1 MTSGS
6 TRRTPR
12 QGGRGSGLGTAP
24 GVTAA
29 RLLKELLGHQVLLL
43 RTKRQLDEQ
52 QASDALRELIRRQLG
67 KDRAAREQSGRPRL
81 LGRMTVVHPVTF
93 QRLRSELERP
103 NAELGSDRQALVEAV
118 AHLCA
123 EPPFR
128 GFISGSLAGDLKKAG
143 QLLPA
148 SRAAGS
154 GGWAGKEEL
163 EAASAAALVAAN
175 RLDDEADVDLSQV
188 YITRG
193 FEERLALRLLTGLA
207 PGPRAPGTPPAPET
221 PQIPRAP
228 RVELVLG
235 EPGTGKTSLLWN
247 LTTRLTG
254 RYSLPAPRA
263 GENREAPDR
272 EAPDREA
279 PHGEAP
285 DSEAPD
291 GKTLDGAAQ
300 DGEPRVRCQPLL
312 LRADDLLLPR
322 ETTDL
327 LTLFE
332 GLLHQP
338 KYRGSVIVLLDSAD
352 VLLTDDHG
360 RSVCRELVDCCA
372 EYEVPLVI
380 SCRTRDQD
388 LLYDVLGTTPSA
400 VQELGDFR
408 FGGEAEHAVDAYCAH
423 YYRGQSAAR
432 RREAYEA
439 VVGAAVRGLPMR
451 EVVARPLT
459 LRMLF
464 EVYAPMVPTTEIDAA
479 GLYDAYWAKRVT
491 GDRRH
496 GSAGP
501 DDSDDSD
508 GPADP
513 TNPANPANPANPDDL
528 SPAAEGVARIMLRDG
543 GVAVATPHAVRLLGA
558 AAPRRLPVSAP
569 AALGALHRRNVL
581 TGSGEHDGSST
592 RFFHQTLYEY
602 AAGRCLV
609 SLVNTGRQPEI
620 FQQLGRRL
628 EATPDDFL
636 RSVIAEQAIVQGVR
650 DERAARPAAAD
661 LIKRLVTSDNPYLQ
675 IIALR
680 SYALLPSV
688 PHTVKVAMHRFL
700 PDAPLALVTTMM
712 ELLPTRRH
720 TDARRVTED
729 LFTILQ
735 HRPQARRKALDLLCR
750 FAGMDGQDDGT
761 GAPTAVRDLLRDL
774 CHRPQECVDRAP
786 GIDAPRGC
794 SAPACLWSWLLVL
807 PLQEATSHGNHAVRL
822 VTALATAEPGWA
834 AARMTDLL
842 DRAEHHRSA
851 RWLWQCIPPI
861 SARRHLS
868 GWGPLI
874 ERAAVLAEALGNP
887 DRIRRQNRPA
897 VFVRKAPSGFRTAPT
912 GSGRDADGQD
922 FESEDFEQ
930 QEAHVLLAG
939 HWAATLDDSPPTAVF
954 DQLVDVGGVFSGPQ
968 MRIRARVAALGDRL
982 RTAESGV
989 PEFLDHAVTRCGERD
1004 QIDDVAETLL
1014 PALLRSP
1021 DDGPGTRDARDWCA
1035 RQLKEMSRRD
1045 PGTRPHRAARFA
1057 ASGLHP
1063 LSAAEIRDIVRG
1075 AWGGGAGWQ
1084 QARLDRVFLVRGSAT
1099 RLLAPMA
1106 ATDTTGRGR
1115 EAKALRRWRALEQE
1129 RTRQLSLGANEWP
1142 PYGDGGTWDKP
1153 ERNPVNTILHSS
1165 LRDHARAHPDL
1176 VAQALTEQ
1184 VALADIPWLAELA
1197 SQAADHPHVD
1207 IAHTLLLRHG
1217 PELADWC
1224 ARLWTGQ
1231 QTFPDDKTRKAALRL
1246 WGDLVWMRA
1255 AERPSLSAQADL
1267 LTEYLNPT
1275 QWRSGL
1281 DILSRWNAHGVSEL
1295 ADPAGEEGWDKLDA
1309 ALAAIARL
1317 PAGHPQALHAPTAA
1331 ALRFHCLCRFAPI
1344 GEAGERAHTI
1354 EMTTEAV
1361 RTADTTTLISTAGF
1375 LVERLCLV
1383 DPSAAVTLTALVA
1396 ARTAQQGGHEG
1407 HHVKSMVHR
1416 WPHPLRHLVVA
1427 TDHTQLERL
1436 VRSLS
1441 GGPKRMLLNVLDLAV
1456 ALRRHDPV
1464 RDDALLWLADSPY
1477 LTQATMQLRD
1487 SAVRHRRTPLTDPA
1501 WLEAL
1506 PGVDDA
1512 EPTLAVI
1519 R

>member
-1 MTSGS
+1 M
-6 TRRTPR
+6 
-12 QGGRGSGLGTAP
+12 
-24 GVTAA
+24 AA
-29 RLLKELLGHQVLLL
+29 RLLKELLGHQLQLL
-43 RTKRQLDEQ
+43 RTRRQLDEQ
-52 QASDALRELIRRQLG
+52 QASDALREMIRRQLG
-67 KDRAAREQSGRPRL
+67 RDRAAREQSGWPRL

-103 NAELGSDRQALVEAV
+103 DAELGSDRQALVEAV

-143 QLLPA
+143 RLLPA

-193 FEERLALRLLTGLA
+193 FEERLALRLLSALA
-207 PGPRAPGTPPAPET
+207 PGPRASGTPGRPGTPGAPQT
-221 PQIPRAP
+221 PQTPPMPRAPRAPRAP

-254 RYSLPAPRA
+254 RHSLPDPR
-263 GENREAPDR
+263 D
-272 EAPDREA
+272 
-279 PHGEAP
+279 GEA
-285 DSEAPD
+285 
-291 GKTLDGAAQ
+291 Q
-300 DGEPRVRCQPLL
+300 DADPRVRCQPLL

-327 LTLFE
+327 LTLFD
-332 GLLHQP
+332 GLLHQTR
-338 KYRGSVIVLLDSAD
+338 YRGSVIVLLDSAD

-360 RSVCRELVDCCA
+360 RAVCRELVDCCT

-479 GLYDAYWAKRVT
+479 GLYDAYWAKRVA

-501 DDSDDSD
+501 VDS
-508 GPADP
+508 
-513 TNPANPANPANPDDL
+513 DDL

-543 GVAVATPHAVRLLGA
+543 GVAVAAAHAVQLLGA
-558 AAPRRLPVSAP
+558 AAPRRLPISAP
-569 AALGALHRRNVL
+569 AALTALHRRNVL
-581 TGSGEHDGSST
+581 TGSGGLDGSST

-609 SLVNTGRQPEI
+609 SLVNTGQQPEI

-675 IIALR
+675 IVALR
-680 SYALLPSV
+680 AYALLPSV
-688 PHTVKVAMHRFL
+688 PHAVKAMMHRFL

-786 GIDAPRGC
+786 GTDAPRGC
-794 SAPACLWSWLLVL
+794 PAATCLWSWLLGL

-822 VTALATAEPGWA
+822 VTAMAAAEPDWA

-861 SARRHLS
+861 SAHRHLS
-868 GWGPLI
+868 GWSPLI
-874 ERAAVLAEALGNP
+874 ERAAVLAEGLGNP

-897 VFVRKAPSGFRTAPT
+897 VFVRKASSAFGTAPA
-912 GSGRDADGQD
+912 GSGRVADGQG
-922 FESEDFEQ
+922 FESEELEQ

-954 DQLVDVGGVFSGPQ
+954 DQLVDAGGVFNGPQ

-989 PEFLDHAVTRCGERD
+989 PEFLDHAVTRCGDRD

-1021 DDGPGTRDARDWCA
+1021 GDGPGTRSARDWCA
-1035 RQLKEMSRRD
+1035 RQLKEMSRRE

-1063 LSAAEIRDIVRG
+1063 LSAAEIRDIVKG

-1115 EAKALRRWRALEQE
+1115 EAKALRRWRTLEQE

-1142 PYGDGGTWDKP
+1142 PCGDGGIWDKP
-1153 ERNPVNTILHSS
+1153 ERNPVNTILHTS

-1176 VAQALTEQ
+1176 VAHALAEE
-1184 VALADIPWLAELA
+1184 VALADIPWLAELV

-1207 IAHTLLLRHG
+1207 IAHTLLMRHG

-1231 QTFPDDKTRKAALRL
+1231 QAFPDDRTRKAALRL

-1281 DILSRWNAHGVSEL
+1281 EILTRWNAHGVSEL
-1295 ADPAGEEGWDKLDA
+1295 SGPAGEDGWDKLDA
-1309 ALAAIARL
+1309 ALATIARL
-1317 PAGHPQALHAPTAA
+1317 PAGHPQAGHAATAA

-1375 LVERLCLV
+1375 LVERLCPV
-1383 DPSAAVTLTALVA
+1383 DPTAAVTLTALVA
-1396 ARTAQQGGHEG
+1396 DRTAQQGGHEG

-1427 TDHTQLERL
+1427 TDYTELERL

-1464 RDDALLWLADSPY
+1464 RDDALRWLADSPY

-1487 SAVRHRRTPLTDPA
+1487 SAVRHRRTPLTDAA

-1506 PGVDDA
+1506 PGVDDV
-1512 EPTLAVI
+1512 EHTMPVT

>member
-1 MTSGS
+1 MASGS
-6 TRRTPR
+6 ARRTPR
-12 QGGRGSGLGTAP
+12 PSGRDSAPGTAP
-24 GVTAA
+24 GVVAA
-29 RLLKELLGHQVLLL
+29 RLLKQLIDHQLLLL
-43 RTKRQLDEQ
+43 RGKRQLDEQ
-52 QASDALRELIRRQLG
+52 QASDALRELIRRQLT
-67 KDRAAREQSGRPRL
+67 KDREDRERKGQPRL

-93 QRLRSELERP
+93 QRLYTELERP
-103 NAELGSDRQALVEAV
+103 DAELGSDRQALVEAV
-118 AHLCA
+118 AHLCV

-128 GFISGSLAGDLKKAG
+128 GFISNSLAGELKKAG
-143 QLLPA
+143 RLLPA
-148 SRAAGS
+148 SRTSGG

-163 EAASAAALVAAN
+163 EAASSAALGAAD
-175 RLDDEADVDLSQV
+175 RLDDEADVSLSQV

-193 FEERLALRLLTGLA
+193 CEERLARRLLTGLA
-207 PGPRAPGTPPAPET
+207 RAH
-221 PQIPRAP
+221 RAP

-254 RYSLPAPRA
+254 RCSLRDPQG
-263 GENREAPDR
+263 GED
-272 EAPDREA
+272 
-279 PHGEAP
+279 GE
-285 DSEAPD
+285 
-291 GKTLDGAAQ
+291 TR
-300 DGEPRVRCQPLL
+300 DGEPSVRCQPLL

-327 LTLFE
+327 LTLFD

-338 KYRGSVIVLLDSAD
+338 KYRASVIVLLDSAD

-360 RSVCRELVDCCA
+360 RAVCRELVDCCA

-408 FGGEAEHAVDAYCAH
+408 FGGEAESAVDAYCAH
-423 YYRGQSAAR
+423 YYRGQAAAR
-432 RREAYEA
+432 RREAYDA
-439 VVGAAVRGLPMR
+439 VIGAAVRGLPMR

-459 LRMLF
+459 LRMMF
-464 EVYAPMVPTTEIDAA
+464 EVYAPQVPTTEIDAA
-479 GLYDAYWAKRVT
+479 GLYDAYWTKRVA

-496 GSAGP
+496 GSAGTV
-501 DDSDDSD
+501 D
-508 GPADP
+508 A
-513 TNPANPANPANPDDL
+513 DDL

-543 GVAVATPHAVRLLGA
+543 GVAVASAHAVRLLGT
-558 AAPRRLPVSAP
+558 AAPRPLPVTAP
-569 AALGALHRRNVL
+569 AALTALHRRNVL
-581 TGSGEHDGSST
+581 TGSGGHDGSST

-609 SLVNTGRQPEI
+609 SLVNTRQQPEI
-620 FQQLGRRL
+620 FEQLGRRL

-661 LIKRLVTSDNPYLQ
+661 LIKRLVTSDNHYLQ

-680 SYALLPSV
+680 AYALLPSV
-688 PHTVKVAMHRFL
+688 PHAVKEMIHSFL
-700 PDAPLALVTTMM
+700 PRAPLALVTTMM
-712 ELLPTRRH
+712 ELLPTRRQ

-750 FAGMDGQDDGT
+750 FAGMDGQDDGR
-761 GAPTAVRDLLRDL
+761 GAAAAVRDLLRDL
-774 CHRPQECVDRAP
+774 CTRPQACVDRAP
-786 GIDAPRGC
+786 GAGASPGC
-794 SAPACLWSWLLVL
+794 PAPACLWSWLLGL

-822 VTALATAEPGWA
+822 VTAMASAEPDWA
-834 AARMTDLL
+834 AARMAELL
-842 DRAEHHRSA
+842 DLAEHHRSA

-861 SARRHLS
+861 TARRHLS

-874 ERAAVLAEALGNP
+874 ERAAVLAERLGNP

-897 VFVRKAPSGFRTAPT
+897 AFVRKAGTAFGTAPA
-912 GSGRDADGQD
+912 GPGGHAGGEG
-922 FESEDFEQ
+922 FESEEHER
-930 QEAHVLLAG
+930 QEAHVLLAA
-939 HWAATLDDSPPTAVF
+939 HWAATLADAPPIAVF

-968 MRIRARVAALGDRL
+968 MRIRARVAALGARL

-989 PEFLDHAVTRCGERD
+989 PEFLDHAVARCGDSD

-1014 PALLRSP
+1014 PALLRAP
-1021 DDGPGTRDARDWCA
+1021 GDEPGTRAARDWCA
-1035 RQLKEMSRRD
+1035 RRLKEMSKRA

-1057 ASGLHP
+1057 AGGLHP
-1063 LSAAEIRDIVRG
+1063 LPAAEIREIVKD

-1115 EAKALRRWRALEQE
+1115 ESKALRRWRALEQE
-1129 RTRQLSLGANEWP
+1129 RTRQLSLGANDWP
-1142 PYGDGGTWDKP
+1142 SYGDGGSWDKP
-1153 ERNPVNTILHSS
+1153 ERNAVNTMLHGS
-1165 LRDHARAHPDL
+1165 LRDHAPAHPDL
-1176 VAQALTEQ
+1176 VAQALAEG
-1184 VALADIPWLAELA
+1184 VALADIPWLAELV

-1207 IAHTLLLRHG
+1207 IAHTLLMRHG
-1217 PELADWC
+1217 PGLADWC
-1224 ARLWTGQ
+1224 ERLWTGQ
-1231 QTFPDDKTRKAALRL
+1231 QAFPDDKTRKAALRL

-1255 AERPSLSAQADL
+1255 AERPSLTAQAGL

-1281 DILSRWNAHGVSEL
+1281 EILARWNAHGVSEL
-1295 ADPAGEEGWDKLDA
+1295 AGPAGEDGWDKLDA

-1317 PAGHPQALHAPTAA
+1317 PAGHPQAGRAPTAA

-1344 GEAGERAHTI
+1344 GDAAERAHTI
-1354 EMTTEAV
+1354 EMATGAV
-1361 RTADTTTLISTAGF
+1361 RAADTTTLISTTGF
-1375 LVERLCLV
+1375 LVERLCPV
-1383 DPSAAVTLTALVA
+1383 DPSAAVTLTTLVA
-1396 ARTAQQGGHEG
+1396 ARTAQQGKHEG

-1416 WPHPLRHLVVA
+1416 WPHPLRHLVRA
-1427 TDHTQLERL
+1427 TGYADLERL
-1436 VRSLS
+1436 VRGLS
-1441 GGPKRMLLNVLDLAV
+1441 GGPQRMLLNVLDLAV

-1464 RDDALLWLADSPY
+1464 RDDALRWLADSPY
-1477 LTQATMQLRD
+1477 LAQATMQLRD

-1501 WLEAL
+1501 WPEAL
-1506 PGVDDA
+1506 PGADDREYA
-1512 EPTLAVI
+1512 EGCAHLDDEA

>member
-1 MTSGS
+1 M
-6 TRRTPR
+6 
-12 QGGRGSGLGTAP
+12 
-24 GVTAA
+24 AA
-29 RLLKELLGHQVLLL
+29 RLLKELIDHQLLLL
-43 RTKRQLDEQ
+43 RSKRQLDEQ
-52 QASDALRELIRRQLG
+52 QATDALRELIRQQLR
-67 KDRAAREQSGRPRL
+67 KDREARERKGLPRL

-93 QRLRSELERP
+93 QRLYTELERP
-103 NAELGSDRQALVEAV
+103 DAELGSDRQALVEAV

-128 GFISGSLAGDLKKAG
+128 GFISGSLAGELKKAG

-148 SRAAGS
+148 SRPSGD

-163 EAASAAALVAAN
+163 EAASSAALGAAD
-175 RLDDEADVDLSQV
+175 RLDDEADVSLSQV

-193 FEERLALRLLTGLA
+193 CEERLARRLLTGLA
-207 PGPRAPGTPPAPET
+207 RAH
-221 PQIPRAP
+221 RAP

-254 RYSLPAPRA
+254 RYSLPDPRG
-263 GENREAPDR
+263 GENTETR
-272 EAPDREA
+272 
-279 PHGEAP
+279 
-285 DSEAPD
+285 
-291 GKTLDGAAQ
+291 
-300 DGEPRVRCQPLL
+300 DGEPRVRSQPLL

-327 LTLFE
+327 LTLFD

-338 KYRGSVIVLLDSAD
+338 KYRASVIVLLDSAD
-352 VLLTDDHG
+352 VLLADDHG
-360 RSVCRELVDCCA
+360 RAVCRELVECCA

-423 YYRGQSAAR
+423 YYRGQAAAR
-432 RREAYEA
+432 RREAYDA
-439 VVGAAVRGLPMR
+439 VIGAAVRGLPMR

-464 EVYAPMVPTTEIDAA
+464 EVYAPQVPTTEIDAA
-479 GLYDAYWAKRVT
+479 GLYDAYWTKRVV

-496 GSAGP
+496 GSAGTI
-501 DDSDDSD
+501 D
-508 GPADP
+508 A
-513 TNPANPANPANPDDL
+513 DDL

-543 GVAVATPHAVRLLGA
+543 GVAVTSAHAVRLLGT
-558 AAPRRLPVSAP
+558 AAPRPLPVTAP
-569 AALGALHRRNVL
+569 AALTALHRRNVL
-581 TGSGEHDGSST
+581 TGSGGHDGSST

-609 SLVNTGRQPEI
+609 SLVNARQQPEI
-620 FQQLGRRL
+620 FEQLGKRL

-650 DERAARPAAAD
+650 DDRAARPAAAD
-661 LIKRLVTSDNPYLQ
+661 LIKRLVTSDNQYLQ

-680 SYALLPSV
+680 AYALLPSV
-688 PHTVKVAMHRFL
+688 PHAVKGMMHSFL
-700 PDAPLALVTTMM
+700 PGAPLALVTTMM

-729 LFTILQ
+729 LFTILKD
-735 HRPQARRKALDLLCR
+735 RPQVRRKALDLLCR
-750 FAGMDGQDDGT
+750 FAGMDGPDDGT
-761 GAPTAVRDLLRDL
+761 GAATAVRDLLRDL
-774 CHRPQECVDRAP
+774 CTRPQECVNRAP
-786 GIDAPRGC
+786 GTGASRGC
-794 SAPACLWSWLLVL
+794 PAHTCLWSWLLGL

-822 VTALATAEPGWA
+822 VTAMASAEPDWA
-834 AARMTDLL
+834 AARMTELL
-842 DRAEHHRSA
+842 DLAEHHRSA

-861 SARRHLS
+861 SAHRHLS

-874 ERAAVLAEALGNP
+874 ERAAVLAERLGNP

-897 VFVRKAPSGFRTAPT
+897 AFVRKAGTAFGTAPA
-912 GSGRDADGQD
+912 GPSRDAAGEG
-922 FESEDFEQ
+922 FESEEHEQ
-930 QEAHVLLAG
+930 QEAHVLLAA
-939 HWAATLDDSPPTAVF
+939 HWAATLADAPPIAVF
-954 DQLVDVGGVFSGPQ
+954 DQLVDVGGVFSGTQ
-968 MRIRARVAALGDRL
+968 MRIRARVAALGARL
-982 RTAESGV
+982 RTAKSGV
-989 PEFLDHAVTRCGERD
+989 PEFLDHAVARCGDSD

-1021 DDGPGTRDARDWCA
+1021 GDEPGTRSARDWCA
-1035 RQLKEMSRRD
+1035 RRLKEMSKRS
-1045 PGTRPHRAARFA
+1045 PGTRPNRAARFA

-1063 LSAAEIRDIVRG
+1063 LPAAEIREIVKG

-1084 QARLDRVFLVRGSAT
+1084 QARLDRVFLERDSAT
-1099 RLLAPMA
+1099 RLLAPMV

-1115 EAKALRRWRALEQE
+1115 ESKALRRWRALEQE
-1129 RTRQLSLGANEWP
+1129 RTRQVSLGANDWP
-1142 PYGDGGTWDKP
+1142 SYGDGGTWDKP
-1153 ERNPVNTILHSS
+1153 ERNAVNSILRAS
-1165 LRDHARAHPDL
+1165 LRDHAPAHPDL
-1176 VAQALTEQ
+1176 VAHALAEE
-1184 VALADIPWLAELA
+1184 VALADIPWLAELV

-1207 IAHTLLLRHG
+1207 IAHTLLMRHG

-1224 ARLWTGQ
+1224 ERLWTGQ
-1231 QTFPDDKTRKAALRL
+1231 QAFPDDKTRKAALRL

-1255 AERPSLSAQADL
+1255 AERPSLTAQADL

-1281 DILSRWNAHGVSEL
+1281 EILARWNAHGVSEL
-1295 ADPAGEEGWDKLDA
+1295 AGPAGEDGWDKLDA
-1309 ALAAIARL
+1309 ALAAIAQL
-1317 PAGHPQALHAPTAA
+1317 PAGHPQAGRSPTAA

-1344 GEAGERAHTI
+1344 GEAVERAHTI
-1354 EMTTEAV
+1354 EMATEAV
-1361 RTADTTTLISTAGF
+1361 HAADTTTLISTTGF

-1383 DPSAAVTLTALVA
+1383 DPSAAVTLTILVA
-1396 ARTAQQGGHEG
+1396 ARTAQQGKHEG

-1416 WPHPLRHLVVA
+1416 WPHPLKHLVRA
-1427 TDHTQLERL
+1427 TGYADLERL
-1436 VRSLS
+1436 VRGLS
-1441 GGPKRMLLNVLDLAV
+1441 GGPARMLLNVLDLAV

-1464 RDDALLWLADSPY
+1464 RDDALRWLADSPY
-1477 LTQATMQLRD
+1477 LAQATMQLRD

-1501 WLEAL
+1501 WPEAL
-1506 PGVDDA
+1506 PGADDPEYA
-1512 EPTLAVI
+1512 DTTLN